1 VSKAF
6 TSEETADD
14 PVIIRAR
21 PPLPAGVPNY
31 VTARGLGLLRE
42 ELAALERE
50 RTALEG
56 ALTARDR
63 LPPLQAR
70 IGELTARITGAV
82 PIDPTSGGPAEV
94 VRFGATVAVRDG
106 AGRQRRYQ
114 IVGVDEANARQG
126 RLAFVSPLA
135 RALLGR
141 RVGDAVVVQTPGAEQ
156 ELEILAVEY
165 AADAVPDEPGA

>member
-21 PPLPAGVPNY
+21 PPLPDGVPNY
-31 VTARGLGLLRE
+31 VTARGLALLRE
-42 ELAALERE
+42 ELTALDRARAALE
-50 RTALEG
+50 ASPVP
-56 ALTARDR
+56 ADR
-63 LPPLQAR
+63 LPALQAR

-82 PIDPTSGGPAEV
+82 LVDGATAGAAEV
-94 VRFGATVAVRDG
+94 VRFGATVAVRDA
-106 AGRQRRYQ
+106 AGREHRYQ

-126 RLAFVSPLA
+126 RLAFISPLA

-141 RVGDAVVVQTPGAEQ
+141 RVGDAVVAQTPAGEQ
-156 ELEILAVEY
+156 ELEVLRVDYEH
-165 AADAVPDEPGA
+165 AAGEAGEA